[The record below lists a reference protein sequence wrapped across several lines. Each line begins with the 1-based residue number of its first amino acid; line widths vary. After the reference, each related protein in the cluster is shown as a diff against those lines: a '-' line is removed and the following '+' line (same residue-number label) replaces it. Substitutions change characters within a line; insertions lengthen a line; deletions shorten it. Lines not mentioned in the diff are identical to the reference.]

1 MDVEASSTAHPHATL
16 VTLRTRFVSVTVDW
30 AQKACLRLLHIQ
42 YTHVPG
48 CLADSV
54 LVFLLARAEH
64 LWLTWLS
71 CLVERPTE
79 VDRVVL
85 TIPTLVDLAFLVA

>member
-1 MDVEASSTAHPHATL
+1 MA
-16 VTLRTRFVSVTVDW
+16 LRSRFVSVTVDW
-30 AQKACLRLLHIQ
+30 AQKPCLRLLHIQ

-54 LVFLLARAEH
+54 LVFLLLRAEH

-71 CLVERPTE
+71 CLIERPTE
-79 VDRVVL
+79 VDRL
-85 TIPTLVDLAFLVA
+85 TITTLINLALLVT